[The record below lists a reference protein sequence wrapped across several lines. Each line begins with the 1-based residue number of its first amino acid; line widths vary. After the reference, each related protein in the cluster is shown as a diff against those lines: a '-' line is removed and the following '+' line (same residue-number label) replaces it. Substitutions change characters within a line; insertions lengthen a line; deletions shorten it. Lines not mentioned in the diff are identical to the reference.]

1 MRINK
6 YELTTEIAMLC
17 DELEAYKRQ
26 AEDLQRMID
35 TCTQASS
42 GEGLSAYDLLCI
54 NAGRKKI
61 FDDCTNT
68 YWNHVEASRDDET
81 GAITCTRFE
90 DYREKIY
97 SRCPDSMSKRDFF
110 EYFDAEFRAKYE
122 DEKANA
128 IAELDPQ
135 EGEDD

>member
-1 MRINK
+1 MRISK
-6 YELTTEIAMLC
+6 YELITEIAMLC
-17 DELEAYKRQ
+17 DELEAHKRH

-35 TCTQASS
+35 ICTQADSAD
-42 GEGLSAYDLLCI
+42 GLSGYDLMCI

-81 GAITCTRFE
+81 GAITCTSFE

-97 SRCPDSMSKRDFF
+97 SRSPDSMSKRDFF
-110 EYFDAEFRAKYE
+110 EYFDSEFHAKY
-122 DEKANA
+122 DEEKESA